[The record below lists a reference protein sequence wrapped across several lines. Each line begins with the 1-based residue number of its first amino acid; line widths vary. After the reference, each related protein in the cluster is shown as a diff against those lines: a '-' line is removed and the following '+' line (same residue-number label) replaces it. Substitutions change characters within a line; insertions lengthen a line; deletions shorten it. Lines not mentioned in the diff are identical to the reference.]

1 MPESGKPK
9 TQQSAAVVAMNK
21 IKELIFTGELIAD
34 SNHLESEL
42 AERLG
47 MSRTPIRE
55 ATIMLEAHGLLD
67 VQPRKGVRIKAI
79 SVQDMADIY
88 EILTELESL
97 AAQRAAARKPDKK
110 ELKGLLDAINQMDT
124 ALASEDR
131 EAWAKA
137 DENFHSELVR
147 LGGNRHI
154 VEMVKVVNDQVRRA
168 RSITLHMRPLPVKS
182 NKDHRK
188 LCTAILKG
196 DTEKA
201 REIHRNHRKN
211 ASDLLISLMNTS
223 GLKRV

>member
-1 MPESGKPK
+1 MPESGKVKARQPA
-9 TQQSAAVVAMNK
+9 SVVAMNK
-21 IKELIFTGELIAD
+21 IKELIFTGELTAD

-55 ATIMLEAHGLLD
+55 ATIMLEAHGLLE
-67 VQPRKGVRIKAI
+67 VQPRKGIRIKAI

-97 AAQRAAARKPDKK
+97 AAKRAAARKPSKT
-110 ELKGLLDAINQMDT
+110 ELQGLLDAIDEMDT
-124 ALASEDR
+124 ALAAEDR

-137 DENFHSELVR
+137 DEDFHRELVR

-154 VEMVKVVNDQVRRA
+154 VDMVKVVTDQVRRA
-168 RSITLHMRPLPVKS
+168 RSITLHMRPLPTKS
-182 NKDHRK
+182 NKDHRQ

-196 DTEKA
+196 NGDKA
-201 REIHRNHRKN
+201 QEIHRRHRQN
-211 ASDLLISLMNTS
+211 ASELLISLLNNS